1 MDGFARRLSFDIDAR
16 DVSNWPIEREI
27 WAQMTV
33 YKRTL
38 NVKLLL
44 DYFICKY
51 RDYPKL
57 KVRKHC
63 QEYFGHEITMRDA
76 KLPYSE

>member
-57 KVRKHC
+57 KVRKHG
-63 QEYFGHEITMRDA
+63 QSDA